1 MEGRLGISTAA
12 VALTAFHALAAGADL
27 GPTRNARIDA
37 WRVIGPGGGG
47 TMRRPAVSPHD
58 TRLVVEGCDMT
69 GAYITRDGGLSWR
82 MFNLGTPPTS
92 FAFDPKDAR
101 VIYATT
107 AALWR
112 SEDAGATWRMVYPNP
127 ARNTAV
133 HAWTDHADFVITTD
147 DPAYPGSGRSTHVHT
162 LAVDARNPDRLAI
175 AVSTA
180 ESPRPGSAATDTLVL
195 ASEDRGRTW
204 LRVGAMSQERA
215 FAIRFEAEGAS
226 RALLVVG
233 EKGVYASGPDPWTLR
248 PAPAPGSLSSASFGV
263 DALSGRALLYAT
275 TPIEPGSTGPRG
287 GLFVSEDGGASW
299 RPANGDLL
307 GGTKE
312 VGSGEPWGNAAGS
325 RPLVGPVAASAG
337 HGLVAYAGL
346 RGLRRTAAGSKYN
359 GIAKTTDGG
368 RSWTVVRE
376 EADRKA
382 SNHEGSWF
390 EERGNE
396 GNSLWFDAPYDLAA
410 APSDPDVC
418 YATDLFRTYRTT
430 DGGRSWSQVHSARV
444 GPDRWVSRGLDV
456 MNAYGIHWDPF
467 DHRRV
472 FISYTDMGLF
482 RSEDGGESWTS
493 STSGVPARWRNT
505 TYWVD
510 FDPEVPGLMWGAF
523 AGTHDLPRP
532 KMWRRTDPDR
542 FRGGVGVSTDGGKT
556 WTPAGTGMPETA
568 VTHVLVD
575 PKSPKA
581 GRTLY
586 ASAFGRGVFKSTDGG
601 KTWAAKNRGLEQKQP
616 FAWRLTRSPDGVLY
630 LVVARRSER
639 GEIGD
644 ERDGALYRSSDG
656 AESWTRL
663 TLPAGTNGPNG
674 LAIDPQD
681 AKRLYLAAWG
691 RATPGGDT
699 GGGIFASDDA
709 GATWRPLV
717 TEFQHV
723 YDVTVD
729 LRDSRTLYAGGF
741 DQSALRSTDR
751 GLTWRRIRGY
761 NFKWGHRVIPDPLDP
776 GKVYVTTFG
785 GSVWHGPAA
794 GDPAAV
800 EDVVPADQLRSGGVP
815 DPRPSP
821 EKLARIVEANVK
833 AIHAYQLLLARKEG
847 KGDPRCWPREAPPD
861 EALKGL
867 VAHQDTLVGTDP
879 AAIRAW
885 TQGLSSSFDPSKD
898 LEPMLAATLELPEG
912 LPVDVFARDL
922 LAQVPGRDPNDIRA
936 LANLYQTVLEVERD
950 GDRLQDLYRLYIPLG
965 LAVTVEQLGLPGS
978 DLDLLEVG
986 ERLARRACESPVG
999 QSAAEWQIAGRKIWN
1014 WGRKNRH
1021 TRDAG
1026 VVAAELLSE
1035 PDVAAL
1041 VPRLRALEPRKVAVI
1056 GHSFTMDL
1064 HWASPSAFVPIAS
1077 AVLKRESPQ
1086 LEVRQFQGG
1095 GLTATRARQRFYD
1108 EALAWKPD
1116 VVLFVVA
1123 NRTDADLAAFQEM
1136 GRGFEAAGATVYT
1149 FDSVRLPAAAR
1160 PGSPAK
1166 DVVAAREAGMDVV
1179 EVEALLLA
1187 APDRDRFVSLDGIH
1201 MTEPYHRLMAKE
1213 WLKLLAGARGV
1224 RLAAAANGATGR
1236 LP

>member
-1 MEGRLGISTAA
+1 M
-12 VALTAFHALAAGADL
+12 
-27 GPTRNARIDA
+27 
-37 WRVIGPGGGG
+37 
-47 TMRRPAVSPHD
+47 
-58 TRLVVEGCDMT
+58 
-69 GAYITRDGGLSWR
+69 
-82 MFNLGTPPTS
+82 
-92 FAFDPKDAR
+92 
-101 VIYATT
+101 
-107 AALWR
+107 
-112 SEDAGATWRMVYPNP
+112 
-127 ARNTAV
+127 
-133 HAWTDHADFVITTD
+133 
-147 DPAYPGSGRSTHVHT
+147 
-162 LAVDARNPDRLAI
+162 
-175 AVSTA
+175 
-180 ESPRPGSAATDTLVL
+180 
-195 ASEDRGRTW
+195 
-204 LRVGAMSQERA
+204 
-215 FAIRFEAEGAS
+215 
-226 RALLVVG
+226 
-233 EKGVYASGPDPWTLR
+233 
-248 PAPAPGSLSSASFGV
+248 
-263 DALSGRALLYAT
+263 
-275 TPIEPGSTGPRG
+275 
-287 GLFVSEDGGASW
+287 
-299 RPANGDLL
+299 
-307 GGTKE
+307 
-312 VGSGEPWGNAAGS
+312 
-325 RPLVGPVAASAG
+325 
-337 HGLVAYAGL
+337 
-346 RGLRRTAAGSKYN
+346 
-359 GIAKTTDGG
+359 
-368 RSWTVVRE
+368 
-376 EADRKA
+376 
-382 SNHEGSWF
+382 
-390 EERGNE
+390 
-396 GNSLWFDAPYDLAA
+396 
-410 APSDPDVC
+410 
-418 YATDLFRTYRTT
+418 
-430 DGGRSWSQVHSARV
+430 HSARV

-681 AKRLYLAAWG
+681 PKRLYLAAWG

-729 LRDSRTLYAGGF
+729 PRDSRTLYAGGF

-867 VAHQDTLVGTDP
+867 VAHQDALVGTDP

-898 LEPMLAATLELPEG
+898 LEPMLAATLELPEE

-978 DLDLLEVG
+978 DADLLEVG

-999 QSAAEWQIAGRKIWN
+999 LSAAEWQIAGRKIWN

-1224 RLAAAANGATGR
+1224 RLAAAGNGAAGG

>member
-1 MEGRLGISTAA
+1 
-12 VALTAFHALAAGADL
+12 
-27 GPTRNARIDA
+27 
-37 WRVIGPGGGG
+37 
-47 TMRRPAVSPHD
+47 
-58 TRLVVEGCDMT
+58 
-69 GAYITRDGGLSWR
+69 
-82 MFNLGTPPTS
+82 
-92 FAFDPKDAR
+92 
-101 VIYATT
+101 
-107 AALWR
+107 
-112 SEDAGATWRMVYPNP
+112 
-127 ARNTAV
+127 
-133 HAWTDHADFVITTD
+133 
-147 DPAYPGSGRSTHVHT
+147 
-162 LAVDARNPDRLAI
+162 
-175 AVSTA
+175 
-180 ESPRPGSAATDTLVL
+180 
-195 ASEDRGRTW
+195 
-204 LRVGAMSQERA
+204 
-215 FAIRFEAEGAS
+215 
-226 RALLVVG
+226 
-233 EKGVYASGPDPWTLR
+233 
-248 PAPAPGSLSSASFGV
+248 
-263 DALSGRALLYAT
+263 
-275 TPIEPGSTGPRG
+275 
-287 GLFVSEDGGASW
+287 
-299 RPANGDLL
+299 
-307 GGTKE
+307 
-312 VGSGEPWGNAAGS
+312 
-325 RPLVGPVAASAG
+325 
-337 HGLVAYAGL
+337 
-346 RGLRRTAAGSKYN
+346 
-359 GIAKTTDGG
+359 
-368 RSWTVVRE
+368 
-376 EADRKA
+376 
-382 SNHEGSWF
+382 
-390 EERGNE
+390 
-396 GNSLWFDAPYDLAA
+396 
-410 APSDPDVC
+410 
-418 YATDLFRTYRTT
+418 
-430 DGGRSWSQVHSARV
+430 
-444 GPDRWVSRGLDV
+444 
-456 MNAYGIHWDPF
+456 
-467 DHRRV
+467 
-472 FISYTDMGLF
+472 
-482 RSEDGGESWTS
+482 
-493 STSGVPARWRNT
+493 
-505 TYWVD
+505 
-510 FDPEVPGLMWGAF
+510 MWGAF

-639 GEIGD
+639 GEVGD

-729 LRDSRTLYAGGF
+729 PRDSRTLYAGGF